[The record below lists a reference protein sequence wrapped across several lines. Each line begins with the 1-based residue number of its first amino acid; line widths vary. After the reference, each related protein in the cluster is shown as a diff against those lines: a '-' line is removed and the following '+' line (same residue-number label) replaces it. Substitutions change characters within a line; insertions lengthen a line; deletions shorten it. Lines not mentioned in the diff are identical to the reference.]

1 MIELVR
7 HFVSKKEGKLV
18 REMVSK
24 YGIAIPADGIE
35 VDERRD
41 EKCYF
46 INGKPAVYVGETVIP
61 TLFLINEAHP
71 SRNNVTVDDGAVP
84 HIVNGS
90 DVFAQ
95 GITSIDPGIGQGD
108 LVFVRNLKG
117 QYIAVGTAKR
127 SSSDIAADKKGQAIT
142 LLHYPGDSIMKKFY
156 S

>member
-1 MIELVR
+1 M
-7 HFVSKKEGKLV
+7 SKKEGKLV
-18 REMVSK
+18 RDMMSK
-24 YGIAIPADGIE
+24 YGIEISADGIE
-35 VDERRD
+35 VDERKG

-46 INGKPAVYVGETVIP
+46 ISGKPAVYVGESIIP

-95 GITSIDPGIGQGD
+95 GIVSIDQGINQGD
-108 LVFVRNLKG
+108 MVFIRNLKG
-117 QYIAVGTAKR
+117 QYIAVGMAR
-127 SSSDIAADKKGQAIT
+127 RGYADIIANKKGQAIS